1 MAGVH
6 IKTSIQKKKKKKSPH
21 TKGTVHIET
30 LPHENTPSRPQ
41 WIRVSP
47 IFTEQRKLS
56 EEAEKLFPIKT
67 AGEEPLKDK
76 TDQSILDNEIK
87 MEIIKMLTELRLSI

>member
-6 IKTSIQKKKKKKSPH
+6 IKTSLQKKKKKSPH

-30 LPHENTPSRPQ
+30 LPHENTSRPQ